1 MTEVPA
7 PPAAATFS
15 TLDLFRVDGQTAIVT
30 GGARGI
36 GRVACLALA
45 EAGAHVAVTDIDPDG
60 ARRTAAELRSAGRSA
75 SAHALD
81 VTVEREISAT
91 FAAVRRTT
99 GRIDILVNNAGYSP
113 RAATTGI
120 PLAAWE
126 EVLRLNQTS
135 VFLCCR
141 EAAPAMIEQQGG
153 AIINIAS
160 IMGVTGGGA
169 APNLPYH
176 ATKGAVVNMTRSLA
190 CEWAGHGIRVNAV
203 GPTYVK
209 TDLTRPL
216 LEHPDRVA
224 YIESRTPLGR
234 FAEVSEMAGG
244 ILYLASPAARM
255 VTGHLLMI
263 DGGWTAI

>member
-1 MTEVPA
+1 MVQVPA
-7 PPAAATFS
+7 PPPASTFS
-15 TLDLFRVDGQTAIVT
+15 ALDLFRVDGQTAIVT
-30 GGARGI
+30 GGANGI
-36 GRVACLALA
+36 GRIAGLALA
-45 EAGAHVAVTDIDPDG
+45 EAGAHVAVTDIDGD
-60 ARRTAAELRSAGRSA
+60 AAERTAAELRGAGRDA
-75 SAHALD
+75 SAHRLD
-81 VTVEREISAT
+81 VTAEGEIAEV
-91 FAAVRRTT
+91 FEAVRTAT
-99 GRIDILVNNAGYSP
+99 GRIDILVNNVGRSP
-113 RAATTGI
+113 RMATTEV
-120 PLAAWE
+120 PLATWE

-135 VFLCCR
+135 MFLCCR
-141 EAAPAMIEQQGG
+141 EAARTMLEQRRG
-153 AIINIAS
+153 AIVNISS

-216 LEHPDRVA
+216 LEQPERVA

-244 ILYLASPAARM
+244 ILYLASPAASM